1 MKGFDIINKVLKFK
15 YDFSPILYNRFILYF
30 ICFLAGINVI
40 YFTNTNDIQSLVVF
54 VLIGILTSFFSKNMI
69 VILVIS
75 MCFSHVLKYGTG
87 NRYEG
92 FDNKDDATINDQDNK
107 DEEDEYEDDEN
118 NMPNVNSK
126 KQKTST
132 ESMKD
137 KLEPASVN
145 QKDKVSKK
153 EIMEAYDD
161 YQGVQE
167 EIING
172 IKRIQ
177 PLLDKAKHFVNKY
190 ESYTGMSAEEIKQK
204 YKYNNLA
211 NIASGK

>member
-1 MKGFDIINKVLKFK
+1 MKGFDVINKLLKFK

-92 FDNKDDATINDQDNK
+92 FDNKDDDTSDDQD
-107 DEEDEYEDDEN
+107 DQDDTLN
-118 NMPNVNSK
+118 ADSDKPTTKSTK

-137 KLEPASVN
+137 KFEPASIN
-145 QKDKVSKK
+145 KNDNVSKK
-153 EIMEAYDD
+153 EIMEAYDE

-167 EIING
+167 EIIKG
-172 IKRIQ
+172 ITRIQ
-177 PLLDKAKHFVNKY
+177 PLLDKAKNFVNKY
-190 ESYTGMSAEEIKQK
+190 ESYRGMSGEELQDK
-204 YKYNNLA
+204 YKYKELF
-211 NIASGK
+211 SRSDTKK